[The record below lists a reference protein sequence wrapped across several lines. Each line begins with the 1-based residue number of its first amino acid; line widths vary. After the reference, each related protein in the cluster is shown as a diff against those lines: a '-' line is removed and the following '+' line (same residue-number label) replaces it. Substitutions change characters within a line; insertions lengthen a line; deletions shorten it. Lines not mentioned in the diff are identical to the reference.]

1 MFVSL
6 DIRRRKT
13 EGKEKFREEADA
25 RYSRYAPFSPIYTY
39 DTTTIYKA
47 LAKNDSGKVIFSLAY
62 ACACAATVHP

>member
-25 RYSRYAPFSPIYTY
+25 RCSRYAPLSPIYTY

-47 LAKNDSGKVIFSLAY
+47 LANERGKVIFSLAY
-62 ACACAATVHP
+62 AYAYAPTVHP